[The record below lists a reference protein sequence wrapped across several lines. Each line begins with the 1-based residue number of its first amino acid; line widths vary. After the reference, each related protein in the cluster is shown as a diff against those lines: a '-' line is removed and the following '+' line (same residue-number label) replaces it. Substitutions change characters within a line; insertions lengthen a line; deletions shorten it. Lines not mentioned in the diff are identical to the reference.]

1 MPNSRDPDKRRLQA
15 WMYEKDIEVLRS
27 VAREKGVTLTDLLV
41 DLTQQLKK
49 RNLQKNSNK

>member
-49 RNLQKNSNK
+49 RNSQKKQ